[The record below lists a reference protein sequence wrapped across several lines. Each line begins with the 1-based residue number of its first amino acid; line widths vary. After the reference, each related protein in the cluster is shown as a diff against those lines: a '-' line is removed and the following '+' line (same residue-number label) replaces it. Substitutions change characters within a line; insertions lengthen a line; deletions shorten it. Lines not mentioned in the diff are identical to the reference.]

1 MSFIC
6 ARHIVVNPIY
16 YGYLFLDGILYHGNH
31 EPIISK
37 ELFDKVQDVLAGK
50 GRCPMSPQKHLFTY
64 QGMVTCGR
72 CGCAMVAEIKK
83 EKYIYYHCTG
93 GKGKCH
99 IEYVREEELERQFR
113 ASLAKIRLSQPIL
126 DLVVRALKESHDDE
140 KSFHDEAVGSLE
152 HQRQMLQR
160 RLDALYADKL
170 DGVVSH
176 DDYQRMSTTW
186 KQEQDRLIRKIGK
199 HQASNHSYL
208 DAGIKLLEL
217 AQNADRLYSTQD
229 QHEKRRILNLVLSN
243 SSWSDGALVANYRKP
258 FDLLAVTMGE
268 WEEKKAVNPMDD
280 GLRSIWL
287 PNPDS
292 NQGQG
297 G

>member
-1 MSFIC
+1 
-6 ARHIVVNPIY
+6 
-16 YGYLFLDGILYHGNH
+16 
-31 EPIISK
+31 
-37 ELFDKVQDVLAGK
+37 
-50 GRCPMSPQKHLFTY
+50 MSPQKHLFTY